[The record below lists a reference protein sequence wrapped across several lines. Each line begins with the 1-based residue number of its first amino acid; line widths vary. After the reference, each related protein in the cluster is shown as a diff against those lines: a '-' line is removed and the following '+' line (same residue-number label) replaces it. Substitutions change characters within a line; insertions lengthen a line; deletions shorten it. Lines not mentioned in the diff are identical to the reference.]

1 MMRVMVSRV
10 RFGDSSA
17 VLCEQD
23 IMSDFLHRQLV
34 GDSLAPHRPLF
45 LARCLS
51 PTRIALPVLNA
62 IRKSMR
68 SFALAV
74 SLYASVIRGLS
85 FHLADFKLS
94 VPDPFFFDVRLKSV

>member
-1 MMRVMVSRV
+1 
-10 RFGDSSA
+10 
-17 VLCEQD
+17 
-23 IMSDFLHRQLV
+23 
-34 GDSLAPHRPLF
+34 
-45 LARCLS
+45 
-51 PTRIALPVLNA
+51 
-62 IRKSMR
+62 MR